1 VGEEQG
7 PWWTQPPTPSPPPA
21 TTPDQGADGES
32 RAARF
37 RARVRRMQDAA
48 TGEVPTPRGAG
59 PGAPVAHDARDAGPD
74 GGAWQLPQFQPPAP
88 PAPPG
93 AGPATGPMTERYPAA
108 SSLASPP
115 QPPGAVPPASPP
127 PAEPGQERVVDLRRY
142 EDPHDPLNGAWSQAP
157 PAAYP
162 AGPGDATERL
172 PRVGGMGAGQGPDD
186 ALGVYGTPSR
196 VAPGIPGLTGDADP
210 VGHLRGMP
218 GGRRLPEPVAR
229 LLGNL
234 PGRDRLPRLP
244 ADGRTVAIVGG
255 VVAVLLVVLVVRL
268 LTGGG
273 DDAPPPVAQTS
284 TGQNAA
290 AAGQPKDFAK
300 VGTAAAVKDLRRAGE
315 ARGDVVGAWRWSD
328 ENGRNLLATTRERS
342 GANQTLRVIHV
353 ARLDKDPKTLRVM
366 IDPGLPGCQSGGGT
380 AGFTKNSVQ
389 VRDLDRDGIAEV
401 LVGWFARC
409 GSAAADSTVKL
420 AVLSDG
426 DKYILR
432 GQGVVGSG
440 GSQAPDPAAK
450 SWPKPFL
457 KAATA
462 VFKTLYF

>member
-1 VGEEQG
+1 VGDEQG

-21 TTPDQGADGES
+21 TTPDQGPDGES
-32 RAARF
+32 RGARF
-37 RARVRRMQDAA
+37 RARVRRLQDVA

-59 PGAPVAHDARDAGPD
+59 PGAPAARDGRDGGPD
-74 GGAWQLPQFQPPAP
+74 GGSRQLPQFG
-88 PAPPG
+88 PPG
-93 AGPATGPMTERYPAA
+93 PPGPPGGQPATGPMAGGYPT

-127 PAEPGQERVVDLRRY
+127 GVHPGQEHVVDLRRF
-142 EDPHDPLNGAWSQAP
+142 EDPHDPLSGAWSDP
-157 PAAYP
+157 SPVAYQ

-172 PRVGGMGAGQGPDD
+172 PRVGQVGPGQGPDD

-210 VGHLRGMP
+210 VGHLRGLP
-218 GGRRLPEPVAR
+218 GGRRLPQPVAN

-234 PGRDRLPRLP
+234 PGRDRLTKLP

-255 VVAVLLVVLVVRL
+255 VVAVLLVVLVVRV

-300 VGTAAAVKDLRRAGE
+300 VGAAAAVKDLRRAGE
-315 ARGDVVGAWRWSD
+315 ARGDVVGAWRWND
-328 ENGRNLLATTRERS
+328 DNGRNLLATTRERS
-342 GANQTLRVIHV
+342 GANQTLRVVHV
-353 ARLDKDPKTLRVM
+353 AALDEDPKTLRVM
-366 IDPGLPGCQSGGGT
+366 IDPNLPGCRGGGGT

-409 GSAAADSTVKL
+409 GGADSDSTVKL

-440 GSQAPDPAAK
+440 GSQAPEPAAK

-457 KAATA
+457 KAATSE
-462 VFKTLYF
+462 FKTLYF